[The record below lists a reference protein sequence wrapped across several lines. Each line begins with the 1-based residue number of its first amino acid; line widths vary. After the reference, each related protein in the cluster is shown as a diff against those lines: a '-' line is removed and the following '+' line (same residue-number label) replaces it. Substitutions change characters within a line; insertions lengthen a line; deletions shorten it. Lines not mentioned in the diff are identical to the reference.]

1 MKKNITLFLGL
12 LLCLS
17 LNSFAQITFTDT
29 NFKNALLS
37 NPAINT
43 NGDGAISFA
52 EAAAVTNLTI
62 TNKSISDLDG
72 LEHFINIEVLDCS
85 NNNIEEID
93 TSPLTKLKFLIAE
106 NNSIKTID
114 VRTNTLWTL
123 RLSGNPLVHAYLTGP
138 STFQIESIFG
148 VSFSKDKIEYVC
160 ISAAQYGVQDNGVD
174 HKYFWDSLGS
184 ALHIGDC
191 TIQAPPT
198 CPIINFADINFKNA
212 ILKNFPSYDLDGDG
226 EICIDEAEKVK
237 NLYGL
242 TNENI
247 NDIGGIEYF
256 KNLETIGVSN
266 NNITSLDFSQ
276 NPKLIDVQASNNNIN
291 NVNFTQNVILENFY
305 LSSNQLSEIDLS
317 NNTKLISVSINSNQL
332 SQLDV
337 SNKPNLITVLAINN
351 QITSF
356 NTDNC
361 SSLNWVQIWDN
372 QITSVNLGTNTSL
385 ERFQISNNKLSEIDI
400 RNCKIKT
407 LDVSDNPSLKKA
419 FLTGDHT
426 IYNSFSDFLPPTSG
440 STSGVNISNCPNL
453 SFICVNNVSFFND
466 IKNYITGIYPGCT
479 VTTDCSLST
488 STPSFDSLFVLG
500 PIPTNG
506 TMYLTRRDAS
516 TIVQSADIYN
526 ASTGALAKR
535 IALTFEDGFSV
546 NPTRGSSPGGTTR
559 PLGDPNSALIDCTDL
574 LPGTY
579 ILKVYSTN
587 GTGTFSKTFVKI

>member
-17 LNSFAQITFTDT
+17 LNSFAQVTFTDT

-72 LEHFINIEVLDCS
+72 LEHFINVEVLDCS

-212 ILKNFPSYDLDGDG
+212 LLNHSPVIDTDGDG
-226 EICIDEAEKVK
+226 EICIDEAEAATGLFLYAK
-237 NLYGL
+237 NISNLTGLNHFINIETLYYSDNNPT
-242 TNENI
+242 TNIHLN
-247 NDIGGIEYF
+247 
-256 KNLETIGVSN
+256 
-266 NNITSLDFSQ
+266 
-276 NPKLIDVQASNNNIN
+276 
-291 NVNFTQNVILENFY
+291 
-305 LSSNQLSEIDLS
+305 
-317 NNTKLISVSINSNQL
+317 NNTKL
-332 SQLDV
+332 
-337 SNKPNLITVLAINN
+337 KNLILRN
-351 QITSF
+351 QPIT
-356 NTDNC
+356 
-361 SSLNWVQIWDN
+361 
-372 QITSVNLGTNTSL
+372 NLD
-385 ERFQISNNKLSEIDI
+385 ISNNLLLESVQAFNCGLTSLDITNNINLKTLDASQNELTEIDISNNSSLTDINLQKNKLSNFNITPNNSGLKSIILYFNQIKEIDI
-400 RNCKIKT
+400 RNCTSVNTIGIA
-407 LDVSDNPSLKKA
+407 DNPLLEKA
-419 FLTGDHT
+419 FLTGNHT
-426 IYNSFSDFLPPTSG
+426 FYDSSG
-440 STSGVNISNCPNL
+440 SYASFADTVNCPNL
-453 SFICVNNVSFFND
+453 KFVCVNNVSFFNT
-466 IKNYITGIYPGCT
+466 IKELITITWGNPDCT

-500 PIPTNG
+500 PVPTIG

-535 IALTFEDGFSV
+535 IALTFEDGFAV
-546 NPTRGSSPGGTTR
+546 NPTRGSSPGGTTK